1 MEIYAEVV
9 AAATEARDAMAA
21 YIAVEEDD
29 PAAEALLDRGLAAES
44 RLVRTFVALMRELGR
59 STLAPSLL
67 DELLDWAG
75 TEGEG

>member
-1 MEIYAEVV
+1 MDLYAAVV

-21 YIAVEEDD
+21 YIAVDEDD

-44 RLVRTFVALMRELGR
+44 RLVRAFVALMRELGG

-67 DELLDWAG
+67 DELLAWAG